1 MGEAT
6 GIIVPRLASSEGS
19 GIMTTTATATA
30 AKRIEYRITRELLRR
45 REGASELERITPWA
59 DRLIAIGAVT
69 VGLLILGSYA
79 EELLWAAVAA
89 ATVFTL
95 R

>member
-1 MGEAT
+1 
-6 GIIVPRLASSEGS
+6 
-19 GIMTTTATATA
+19 MTTTATATATA
-30 AKRIEYRITRELLRR
+30 AKRIEYRITRELVQRR
-45 REGASELERITPWA
+45 QGAVDQEHITPWA

-69 VGLLILGSYA
+69 VGLLVLGAYV

>member
-1 MGEAT
+1 
-6 GIIVPRLASSEGS
+6 
-19 GIMTTTATATA
+19 MTTTATT
-30 AKRIEYRITRELLRR
+30 AKRIEYRITRELLQR
-45 REGASELERITPWA
+45 REGAAEQEGLTPWA

>member
-1 MGEAT
+1 
-6 GIIVPRLASSEGS
+6 
-19 GIMTTTATATA
+19 MTTTATA
-30 AKRIEYRITRELLRR
+30 AKRIEYRITRELVQR
-45 REGASELERITPWA
+45 REGAAEQERITPWA
-59 DRLIAIGAVT
+59 DRLIAVGAVT
-69 VGLLILGSYA
+69 VGLLILGSYV

>member
-1 MGEAT
+1 
-6 GIIVPRLASSEGS
+6 
-19 GIMTTTATATA
+19 MTTTATATATA
-30 AKRIEYRITRELLRR
+30 AKRIEYRITRELVQR
-45 REGASELERITPWA
+45 REGAAEQERITPWA
-59 DRLIAIGAVT
+59 DRLIAVGAVT
-69 VGLLILGSYA
+69 VGLLILGSYV

>member
-1 MGEAT
+1 
-6 GIIVPRLASSEGS
+6 
-19 GIMTTTATATA
+19 MTTAATA
-30 AKRIEYRITRELLRR
+30 AKRIEYRITRELVQRR
-45 REGASELERITPWA
+45 QGAADQEHITPWA

-69 VGLLILGSYA
+69 VGLVILGSYA

>member
-1 MGEAT
+1 M
-6 GIIVPRLASSEGS
+6 
-19 GIMTTTATATA
+19 MTTSTGARAIEH
-30 AKRIEYRITRELLRR
+30 RIARKLLQSRQ
-45 REGASELERITPWA
+45 GCGERQSISPWA

-69 VGLLILGSYA
+69 VGLLILGSYV

>member
-1 MGEAT
+1 
-6 GIIVPRLASSEGS
+6 
-19 GIMTTTATATA
+19 MTTTATA
-30 AKRIEYRITRELLRR
+30 AKRIEYRITRELVQRR
-45 REGASELERITPWA
+45 QGAADQEHITQWA

-69 VGLLILGSYA
+69 VGLLVLGAYV

>member
-1 MGEAT
+1 
-6 GIIVPRLASSEGS
+6 
-19 GIMTTTATATA
+19 MTTTAAATATATA
-30 AKRIEYRITRELLRR
+30 TAKRIEYRITRELLQR
-45 REGASELERITPWA
+45 REGPVEQEHITPWA

-69 VGLLILGSYA
+69 VGLLVLGAYV

>member
-1 MGEAT
+1 
-6 GIIVPRLASSEGS
+6 
-19 GIMTTTATATA
+19 MTTTAATATATA
-30 AKRIEYRITRELLRR
+30 KGIEYRITRELLQR
-45 REGASELERITPWA
+45 REGPVEQEHITPWA

-69 VGLLILGSYA
+69 VGLLVLGAYV

>member
-1 MGEAT
+1 
-6 GIIVPRLASSEGS
+6 
-19 GIMTTTATATA
+19 MTTTATAT
-30 AKRIEYRITRELLRR
+30 KRIEHRITRELVQRR
-45 REGASELERITPWA
+45 QGAVEQEHITPWA

-69 VGLLILGSYA
+69 VGLLVLGAYV

>member
-1 MGEAT
+1 M
-6 GIIVPRLASSEGS
+6 VPRLASSEGS

-69 VGLLILGSYA
+69 VGLVILGSYA

>member
-1 MGEAT
+1 
-6 GIIVPRLASSEGS
+6 
-19 GIMTTTATATA
+19 MTTTATATA
-30 AKRIEYRITRELLRR
+30 KRIEHRITRELLQRR
-45 REGASELERITPWA
+45 DGEQEHYKPPWA

>member
-1 MGEAT
+1 
-6 GIIVPRLASSEGS
+6 
-19 GIMTTTATATA
+19 MTTTAAATATATA
-30 AKRIEYRITRELLRR
+30 TATAKRIEYRITRELLRR

>member
-1 MGEAT
+1 
-6 GIIVPRLASSEGS
+6 
-19 GIMTTTATATA
+19 MTTTAAATATATA
-30 AKRIEYRITRELLRR
+30 TATAKRIEYRITRELLQR
-45 REGASELERITPWA
+45 REGPVEQEHITPWA

-69 VGLLILGSYA
+69 VGLLVLGAYV

>member
-1 MGEAT
+1 
-6 GIIVPRLASSEGS
+6 
-19 GIMTTTATATA
+19 MTTTAAATAT
-30 AKRIEYRITRELLRR
+30 AKRIEYRITRELLQR
-45 REGASELERITPWA
+45 REGPVEQEHITPWA

-69 VGLLILGSYA
+69 VGLLILGAYV

>member
-1 MGEAT
+1 
-6 GIIVPRLASSEGS
+6 
-19 GIMTTTATATA
+19 MTTTATAATAAA
-30 AKRIEYRITRELLRR
+30 AKRIEYRITRELVQRR
-45 REGASELERITPWA
+45 QGAAEQEHITPWA

>member
-1 MGEAT
+1 MT
-6 GIIVPRLASSEGS
+6 IVS
-19 GIMTTTATATA
+19 TA
-30 AKRIEYRITRELLRR
+30 AKRIEYGITRKVLQR
-45 REGASELERITPWA
+45 REGASGQETISPWA

-69 VGLLILGSYA
+69 VGLLIVGSYI